1 MNEIDKL
8 WNDVGKGIDK
18 LKAENDRLVKRNKKL
33 DSIITWLID
42 GHNKAMEEE
51 YDKAL
56 SDKPEE

>member
-1 MNEIDKL
+1 MSEIDKL
-8 WNDVGKGIDK
+8 WHDVGKGIDK
-18 LKAENDRLVKRNKKL
+18 LKADNDRLVKRNKKL